1 MVKSCPRIPQ
11 LQLLYP
17 RSKIMK
23 KKSMTPQ
30 RRSLSS
36 SISLSSPPQ
45 PSPKLLLKRTY
56 TDDPDSLFSDS
67 KKIKKTI
74 TEDVSPTTE
83 ISISPTLEGY
93 LPPPLPPPPSPEFL
107 RRTVSSSTTS
117 LSTSTNSNVTT
128 SKEMKAVSVTG
139 EWMMVKCSCECGKDY
154 TILINKTD
162 NKCHKLV

>member
-67 KKIKKTI
+67 KIKKTI